1 MIQEQKESIHTDL
14 TIPGKTEFKYIRG
27 GMYEMRFS
35 EFDEVREI
43 SELRTVKEN
52 GSDKKSSNPVTQK
65 LGLIKT
71 MSPEALALK
80 LRKEVKK

>member
-1 MIQEQKESIHTDL
+1 
-14 TIPGKTEFKYIRG
+14 
-27 GMYEMRFS
+27 MRFS
-35 EFDEVREI
+35 EFDE
-43 SELRTVKEN
+43 LRNVKEN
-52 GSDKKSSNPVTQK
+52 GSGKKSSNPVTEK

>member
-1 MIQEQKESIHTDL
+1 
-14 TIPGKTEFKYIRG
+14 
-27 GMYEMRFS
+27 MRFS

-43 SELRTVKEN
+43 SELRNAQEN
-52 GSDKKSSNPVTQK
+52 GSVKKSTDPVTEK

-80 LRKEVKK
+80 LKKEVKK